1 VKRPERQAIP
11 LADIRGLIDPA
22 RRTAVVRWLL
32 AAGLVA
38 AIGAAAL
45 LAQRPASSE
54 ITLAQGGRSGVVALD
69 MSASI
74 GSARRRIVEPFDYL
88 ADTGQEF
95 GLVLF
100 SGTAYEASPPGTSG
114 AELRAFVRALMPFPD
129 VCIVEERTRT
139 TAICPARTRRVASDS
154 PEGQRVERHRRATPW
169 TESFRGGTT
178 ISAGLLLA
186 RQMLER
192 HDMKDRGVLLISDLD
207 DSGLDLPAL
216 TRELITYRRE
226 RIPINIVALAPFEE
240 DRFFFERLVGPEA
253 FVDRADLAP
262 SRLVDERQRAER
274 AGVPEGLALLALV
287 LLALLALNEHFCGRL
302 AWRAER

>member
-1 VKRPERQAIP
+1 VRGPERQAIP

-22 RRTAVVRWLL
+22 RRTSVVRWLL

-38 AIGAAAL
+38 SIGAAAL

-100 SGTAYEASPPGTSG
+100 SGTAYEAAPPGTSG

-129 VCIVEERTRT
+129 VCLVDERARA
-139 TAICPARTRRVASDS
+139 TAICPPRTRRVASDS
-154 PEGQRVERHRRATPW
+154 AEGQRVEGFRRATPW

-178 ISAGLLLA
+178 ISAGLVLA
-186 RQMLER
+186 REMLER
-192 HDMKDRGVLLISDLD
+192 HKMKERGVLLISDLD
-207 DSGLDLPAL
+207 DSYLDLPAL

-226 RIPINIVALAPFEE
+226 GIPIHVVALAPFEE
-240 DRFFFERLVGPEA
+240 DRFFFERLVGQEA

-262 SRLVDERQRAER
+262 GRLADERQRAER
-274 AGVPEGLALLALV
+274 AGVPEGLAA
-287 LLALLALNEHFCGRL
+287 LALLLLLLLAVNEHFCGRL
-302 AWRAER
+302 SWRAGR

>member
-1 VKRPERQAIP
+1 MRRPERQAIP

-22 RRTAVVRWLL
+22 RRTAVIRWLL
-32 AAGLVA
+32 AAGLVVSV
-38 AIGAAAL
+38 GAAAL

-74 GSARRRIVEPFDYL
+74 GSARRRITEPFEYL
-88 ADTGQEF
+88 ADTGQDF

-100 SGTAYEASPPGTSG
+100 SGTAYEAAPPGTSG
-114 AELRAFVRALMPFPD
+114 AELRGFLKALSPFDD
-129 VCIVEERTRT
+129 VCVVQERSP
-139 TAICPARTRRVASDS
+139 CPPHTRRVSPDS
-154 PEGQRVERHRRATPW
+154 PEAERIQQESETPW
-169 TESFRGGTT
+169 TDNFRGGTT
-178 ISAGLLLA
+178 ISSGLVLA

-207 DSGLDLPAL
+207 DSGLDVPAL

-226 RIPINIVALAPFEE
+226 KIPINIVALSPFEE
-240 DRFFFERLVGPEA
+240 DRFFFERLVGPDA

-274 AGVPEGLALLALV
+274 AGVPEGLAVLALV
-287 LLALLALNEHFCGRL
+287 LLGLLALNEHFCGRL